1 MDSKISETQLGFRP
15 KRSTAQATYLIRR
28 LQDWS
33 EQKGADLF
41 LALVDWE
48 KAFDKVQHCKLFDSM
63 YRLGLSNH
71 FINAVRTIYR
81 TPTFFVQDDYGK
93 SELKTQLTGIRQGC
107 PLSPYLFLL
116 VMTCVE
122 SDMKERC
129 SGHVTNSRVPG
140 VNFDVVF
147 YADDTILFSTKPRGL
162 NELLKHIEI
171 CSENYGLKLNRG
183 KCHTLN
189 MHRRVPIHFSD
200 DTPLHD
206 VHDATYLGNNLN
218 HTVNLSREVSQRI
231 QDTKRTWKK
240 LNLFW
245 NEPSANRK
253 WKLLI
258 YDAVIK
264 SKLLYN
270 LETVHLTR
278 SLRQKLDAFHLRGLR
293 KILKLPTTYVD
304 RRFSNARVY
313 EIATHAQYSDK
324 IDKRVRPISEELDE
338 KRIRLTGH
346 IIRSDSVRC
355 PTNLEALLR

>member
-1 MDSKISETQLGFRP
+1 M
-15 KRSTAQATYLIRR
+15 
-28 LQDWS
+28 
-33 EQKGADLF
+33 LF
-41 LALVDWE
+41 
-48 KAFDKVQHCKLFDSM
+48 
-63 YRLGLSNH
+63 
-71 FINAVRTIYR
+71 
-81 TPTFFVQDDYGK
+81 
-93 SELKTQLTGIRQGC
+93 
-107 PLSPYLFLL
+107 
-116 VMTCVE
+116 
-122 SDMKERC
+122 
-129 SGHVTNSRVPG
+129 
-140 VNFDVVF
+140 F

-171 CSENYGLKLNRG
+171 CSENYGLKINRG
-183 KCHTLN
+183 KCQTLN
-189 MHRRVPIHFSD
+189 MHRQVSIHFSD

-206 VHDATYLGNNLN
+206 AHDATYWGNNLN
-218 HTVNLSREVSQRI
+218 RTVNLSREASQRI

-270 LETVHLTR
+270 LETVHLAR

-313 EIATHAQYSDK
+313 EIAAHAQYSDK
-324 IDKRVRPISEELDE
+324 IDKRARPISEELDE

-346 IIRSDSVRC
+346 IIRSDDTD
-355 PTNLEALLR
+355 PLRQVSYQPGSAAPIDMG